1 MSGLVKEKAFVYKK
15 SNGLFTKPSRIVMR
29 PFLLNTFKRPLI
41 IAHRGYRTRYPENTL
56 VAFKAAMDAGAQ
68 MIELDVMLSKD
79 RKVVVIHDAVL
90 ERTTNGKGRV
100 SDHTLAELKGL
111 DAGGWFGSLFAG
123 ERLPTLEEVL
133 EILDGRIGLNIEIK
147 RDAHEPQGPP
157 DAIERQVV
165 EMVRD
170 RGVLDAVLIS
180 SFEWR
185 ILENIAAM
193 EDAPAIA
200 LLSRYPDE
208 DHHLEHCLK
217 LKAFSWHPRCQEL
230 RHEHVREMH
239 QAGLLVFPYNVET
252 SEDYG
257 RMVEMEV
264 DGVITSDP
272 LISQGW
278 SQGRGG
284 QGGQ

>member
-1 MSGLVKEKAFVYKK
+1 
-15 SNGLFTKPSRIVMR
+15 MR
-29 PFLLNTFKRPLI
+29 PFLLEEGLRRNRYNRPLI
-41 IAHRGYRTRYPENTL
+41 IAHRGYSTKCPENTL
-56 VAFKAAMDAGAQ
+56 VAFKAAMDVGVQ

-79 RKVVVIHDAVL
+79 RKVVVIHDATL
-90 ERTTNGKGRV
+90 ERTTNGSGSV
-100 SDHTLAELKGL
+100 GDYTLAELKRL
-111 DAGGWFGSLFAG
+111 DAGSWFDPLFTD

-133 EILDGRIGLNIEIK
+133 GILNGRTALNIEIK
-147 RDAHEPQGPP
+147 RDAYEPHNPP

-165 EMVRD
+165 EMVRE
-170 RGVLDAVLIS
+170 RGLLHSVLIS
-180 SFEWR
+180 SFEWKV
-185 ILENIAAM
+185 LENIAAM

-208 DHHLEHCLK
+208 DHHLEFSQK
-217 LKAFSWHPRCQEL
+217 LNAFSWHPRCQEL
-230 RHEHVREMH
+230 KHEHVREIH

-252 SEDYG
+252 QEDYG
-257 RMVEMEV
+257 QMVEMQV

-284 QGGQ
+284 KGGR